1 MIQSSIDSLFNRAI
15 LVYLKYYIPHFCLYI
30 SAWITYQFRP
40 EWING
45 SRITAGE
52 WFTSYGLLWYFLSL
66 GLIGKRVRF
75 WCFNSV
81 TNHTRFAVCI
91 VERRTRGQEKQE
103 SQQTGGRKLNQIGK
117 SNSCLF
123 SFWMPISHEKLQRV
137 RSIVQTWIRYLTASH
152 VNELI
157 LFFLSWEAKFFIL
170 THCTGTFVESF
181 FSQFHFAALK
191 NCWKFSDNDVIL
203 QFYSRRGYE

>member
-157 LFFLSWEAKFFIL
+157 LFFFVLGGKVLYTHSLHWHFCRKLFLSI
-170 THCTGTFVESF
+170 SF
-181 FSQFHFAALK
+181 RCFEKLLK
-191 NCWKFSDNDVIL
+191 IF
-203 QFYSRRGYE
+203 G